1 MKAATTL
8 AKRLVWVVAVS
19 LYRSISAL
27 VLSALVLSALVLSAL
42 VLSALVLSALL
53 VRVRV
58 VSVRVVSVRV
68 VSVRVVSVRVV
79 SVRVVSVRVVRVRVL
94 SVRGVIIVKLEV
106 VEAEVVGILVALGG
120 VSLAVDI
127 RAGGAT
133 EPLARIF
140 FAPGVDQ
147 CVGVRVVQPRILRTD
162 PLLGQLRDLQRD
174 DGRIGQALV
183 PANARFNDLQL
194 NLRLPVR
201 LLRLA
206 PGRDL
211 ERPVLTAE
219 GSLAVGHERQV
230 GVAPGQ
236 PARSPELG
244 ERRAPVP
251 SLVSRDG

>member
-8 AKRLVWVVAVS
+8 AKRLVWVVAVG
-19 LYRSISAL
+19 LCRCI
-27 VLSALVLSALVLSAL
+27 SAL

-68 VSVRVVSVRVV
+68 LSVSV
-79 SVRVVSVRVVRVRVL
+79 

-147 CVGVRVVQPRILRTD
+147 CVGVRV
-162 PLLGQLRDLQRD
+162 
-174 DGRIGQALV
+174 
-183 PANARFNDLQL
+183 
-194 NLRLPVR
+194 
-201 LLRLA
+201 
-206 PGRDL
+206 
-211 ERPVLTAE
+211 
-219 GSLAVGHERQV
+219 
-230 GVAPGQ
+230 
-236 PARSPELG
+236 
-244 ERRAPVP
+244 
-251 SLVSRDG
+251 